1 MKKSHVLVE
10 AADAVATV
18 TINRPERL
26 NALDPQT
33 AHELADA
40 LDRCG
45 ADRAVRVVI
54 LTGAGRAF
62 SAGGDMKAVHAH
74 IEHGGAPA
82 DYFRELTLHLNR
94 GVLALRSMEK
104 PTIAAVNGVAS
115 GAGLSLAAACDLR
128 IAGKS
133 GQLRPAFGSIGQ
145 VPGGG
150 WSYIV
155 PRLVGAARAFELL
168 YSPRVLDGEAA
179 VALGLVSEVT
189 EDAEL
194 AGTAR
199 ARALALAR
207 GPTTAFAGA
216 KALVNAGTFAD
227 LASHLERERERIL
240 AQAET
245 PDFRAA
251 LMTFIDKKDPAFG
264 PARRQ
269 G

>member
-1 MKKSHVLVE
+1 M
-10 AADAVATV
+10 
-18 TINRPERL
+18 
-26 NALDPQT
+26 
-33 AHELADA
+33 
-40 LDRCG
+40 
-45 ADRAVRVVI
+45 
-54 LTGAGRAF
+54 
-62 SAGGDMKAVHAH
+62 
-74 IEHGGAPA
+74 
-82 DYFRELTLHLNR
+82 
-94 GVLALRSMEK
+94 
-104 PTIAAVNGVAS
+104 
-115 GAGLSLAAACDLR
+115 
-128 IAGKS
+128 
-133 GQLRPAFGSIGQ
+133 
-145 VPGGG
+145 
-150 WSYIV
+150 
-155 PRLVGAARAFELL
+155 
-168 YSPRVLDGEAA
+168 
-179 VALGLVSEVT
+179 SEVA

-194 AGTAR
+194 ASTAR